1 MDKQQDFVDLLIE
14 IQEKF
19 EQLSTHPE
27 YETLLESTQI
37 CCDISLGDSLQGVKT
52 AATLLENAGQMPK

>member
-1 MDKQQDFVDLLIE
+1 MNNQKDLLALLQE
-14 IQEKF
+14 IQEQF